1 MSSNDTLEQ
10 LRDDID
16 SGEPGTKS
24 PLLILRW
31 RRSVLTMRC
40 RNATVACGD
49 CF

>member
-31 RRSVLTMRC
+31 RRSVLTMRLPE
-40 RNATVACGD
+40 RHRRLRRLL
-49 CF
+49 